1 MVAQGHY
8 LSTSPF
14 GNAFWS
20 GGTNGPEGSILVLGA
35 ILLLLLALLVIYRRR
50 PDALAQVTSEQAG

>member
-1 MVAQGHY
+1 MVSPGHY

-20 GGTNGPEGSILVLGA
+20 GGTDGPEGSILVLGA
-35 ILLLLLALLVIYRRR
+35 ILLLLVAILAIYRRR
-50 PDALAQVTSEQAG
+50 PTSQAQLGD